1 MNTKVQKQIAAFM
14 EIVSNIYTESVVS
27 ADYTMNELV
36 EDIQRLEFVRFRFIG
51 IMKTYTEN
59 QEGEKTMEDLKRL
72 IEELRIAYN
81 EKRIEHHK
89 KAVEYDKRS
98 EYAEY
103 MTERNMESYCRGAV
117 MICDSILMNIR
128 NRW

>member
-1 MNTKVQKQIAAFM
+1 M
-14 EIVSNIYTESVVS
+14 
-27 ADYTMNELV
+27 DELK
-36 EDIQRLEFVRFRFIG
+36 DLIQ
-51 IMKTYTEN
+51 
-59 QEGEKTMEDLKRL
+59 
-72 IEELRIAYN
+72 ELRIAYYG
-81 EKRIEHHK
+81 KLKDHHN
-89 KAVEYDKRS
+89 KAIEYDKRS